1 VVLVFVADLE
11 LEMAFFRF
19 SLDLEVTFL
28 FTLALTNN
36 SSFFLDL
43 KFLSLGLIFIASDL
57 PLTLVIIRV
66 IRVRRRGIFLLI
78 FSCGCL
84 IGCLFLS
91 KAGFFCSGGFFVS
104 DALGFCGLFV
114 SYALGFCGLLVSDA
128 LGLCSLLVS
137 GALGFCGSLFFS
149 DSSFLSGGFF
159 VSDALGFCGLFVS
172 YALGFCGLLVSD
184 ALGLRSLLVSDSLC
198 LSFCGLSCKFF
209 LFFLSFFESFLV
221 IFGYVLNLPLHGGLI
236 FWVNGFV
243 GPCKTV
249 TSFIVVLGF
258 SDIPVFF
265 VKSTLDTVEF
275 SMVNDFE
282 FITSVIFVVIIRV
295 IHENMASCRI

>member
-104 DALGFCGLFV
+104 
-114 SYALGFCGLLVSDA
+114 
-128 LGLCSLLVS
+128 

-149 DSSFLSGGFF
+149 DSSFLSGNFF

-243 GPCKTV
+243 DPCKTV